1 MNLRTLTKAELEGKN
16 NGEYVISVDV
26 ARSTDESNNRCSASI
41 LKIKR
46 NNVGK
51 IIKIQLV
58 NLVDIP
64 ATKNF
69 RAQAQDVMKLR
80 AIYDAKRVVVDSNGL
95 GQGLVDELLHEQ
107 IDENGESLGCWDT
120 MNTSE
125 VPEDPSARDYVY
137 SLKSQGINHD
147 VIVNFVNTVEGEKL
161 QLLEKRVDNS
171 YANNDSNHIK
181 KEVLPFVS
189 TDMLLEEL
197 ANLKLK
203 QTSNQK
209 MTVEKQ
215 TRSINADRY
224 SALAYGLYY
233 ISEYEDDFSKAQEG
247 NMSDYLLIN

>member
-1 MNLRTLTKAELEGKN
+1 MPSVLPSNVEDNDIVQSQEIKYCVSKGRK
-16 NGEYVISVDV
+16 YV
-26 ARSTDESNNRCSASI
+26 
-41 LKIKR
+41 
-46 NNVGK
+46 
-51 IIKIQLV
+51 
-58 NLVDIP
+58 
-64 ATKNF
+64 
-69 RAQAQDVMKLR
+69 
-80 AIYDAKRVVVDSNGL
+80 